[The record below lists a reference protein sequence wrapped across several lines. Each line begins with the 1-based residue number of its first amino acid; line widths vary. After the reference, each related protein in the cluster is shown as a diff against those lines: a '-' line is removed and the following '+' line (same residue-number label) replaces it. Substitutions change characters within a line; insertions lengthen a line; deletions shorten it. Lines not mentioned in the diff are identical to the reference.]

1 MDTKHSAIILVG
13 YQNDYFASTG
23 ILRGVIEE
31 ANRVD
36 KTLSNTLDLINS
48 AVKTE
53 MAIISTPIILTPDY
67 RGLAESVGI
76 LGTIKESGAF
86 KAGTTGADTIPEILA
101 YGDRILY
108 VNGKQG
114 FNAFSNTE
122 LDRVLAEREIKH
134 LLLAGMITSLCIDS
148 TGRAAYERGYRVTIV
163 SDCVSAR
170 TPAEQ
175 EFYCQSIFP
184 LYADV
189 MDSRQIAEQ
198 IEAVPVA

>member
-1 MDTKHSAIILVG
+1 MT
-13 YQNDYFASTG
+13 
-23 ILRGVIEE
+23 
-31 ANRVD
+31 
-36 KTLSNTLDLINS
+36 
-48 AVKTE
+48 
-53 MAIISTPIILTPDY
+53 IISTPIILTSDY

-86 KAGTTGADTIPEILA
+86 KAGSEGADTIPEILEF
-101 YGDRILY
+101 GDRILY

-114 FNAFSNTE
+114 FNGFSNTQ
-122 LDRVLAEREIKH
+122 LDAVLKERGIRH

-148 TGRAAYERGYRVTIV
+148 TGRAAYERGYRVTIL

-175 EFYCQSIFP
+175 EFYCQNIFP

-189 MDSRQIAEQ
+189 MDNKQIFEELAT
-198 IEAVPVA
+198 PVA

>member
-1 MDTKHSAIILVG
+1 MDNQHSAIILVG
-13 YQNDYFASTG
+13 YQNDYFAADG

-31 ANRVD
+31 VNRVD
-36 KTLSNTLDLINS
+36 SVLSNTIELLDAALHAGI
-48 AVKTE
+48 AV
-53 MAIISTPIILTPDY
+53 ISTPIILTADY

-86 KAGTTGADTIPEILA
+86 KAGTVGADTIPELQA
-101 YGDRILY
+101 FGDQVLY

-114 FNAFSNTE
+114 FNAFSNTDLNSLLVE
-122 LDRVLAEREIKH
+122 KGIKH
-134 LLLAGMITSLCIDS
+134 LFLAGMITSLCIDS

-175 EFYCQSIFP
+175 DFYCKSIFP

-189 MDSRQIAEQ
+189 MESREIIEQIAPTA
-198 IEAVPVA
+198 AV

>member
-1 MDTKHSAIILVG
+1 METTQSAIVLVG
-13 YQNDYFASTG
+13 YQNDYFASDG
-23 ILRGVIEE
+23 ILRGVVEE
-31 ANRVD
+31 ADRVD
-36 KTLSNTLDLINS
+36 KVLANTLELLK
-48 AVKTE
+48 A
-53 MAIISTPIILTPDY
+53 AIRAGITVISTPIILTPDY

-86 KAGTTGADTIPEILA
+86 RAGTIGAETIPEVLA
-101 YGDRILY
+101 FGDSVIY

-114 FNAFSNTE
+114 FNGFSNTDLNTLLVE
-122 LDRVLAEREIKH
+122 KGIRH
-134 LLLAGMITSLCIDS
+134 LMLAGMITSLCIDS

-175 EFYCQSIFP
+175 DFYCQSIFP

-189 MDSRQIAEQ
+189 LESKQI
-198 IEAVPVA
+198 IEEISSPVVA